1 MDFLLVALRKLSL
14 RMISIYSKGESLWSK
29 YILWH
34 ISRKRERLMMQELEE
49 LAIQSFLIQ
58 GYNWNYVPP
67 ILIPSSTKR
76 IATQILVTVKLNG
89 RCNLVFRGYVSIWP
103 FPANNYLF
111 KIRNWSTRTSTESFQ
126 GLCLNPYW
134 FLLSHI
140 TPRY

>member
-14 RMISIYSKGESLWSK
+14 RIISIYSKGESLWSK

-67 ILIPSSTKR
+67 ILIPSSAKR